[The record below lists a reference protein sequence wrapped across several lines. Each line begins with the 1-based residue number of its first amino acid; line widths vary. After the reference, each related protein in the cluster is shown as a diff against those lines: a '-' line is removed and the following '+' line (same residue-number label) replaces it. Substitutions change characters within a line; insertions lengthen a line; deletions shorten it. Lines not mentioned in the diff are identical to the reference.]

1 MNNNRMVGPEMNAQ
15 MNERMNEWMNEGT
28 KDQQMILLMNGQ

>member
-15 MNERMNEWMNEGT
+15 MNERTNEWMNEGT
-28 KDQQMILLMNGQ
+28 KDQ